1 MVILNILSFFYF
13 RARKRNKNPSRKIE
27 STSCKKQEYF
37 KRTSRAEAVAS
48 NNAKTS
54 SSPEGGAVSD
64 WENHLWS
71 LGRSCSVLPAVETGI
86 IRVYNYYEIAL
97 LTVDVLATVRSL
109 FVVLF

>member
-1 MVILNILSFFYF
+1 MFFMFQQLWDRKKNLILFNSVVIFNILSCFYF

-64 WENHLWS
+64 
-71 LGRSCSVLPAVETGI
+71 
-86 IRVYNYYEIAL
+86 
-97 LTVDVLATVRSL
+97 
-109 FVVLF
+109 

>member
-1 MVILNILSFFYF
+1 MFQQLRDRKKTLILFNLVVIFNILSCFYF

-64 WENHLWS
+64 
-71 LGRSCSVLPAVETGI
+71 
-86 IRVYNYYEIAL
+86 
-97 LTVDVLATVRSL
+97 
-109 FVVLF
+109 

>member
-1 MVILNILSFFYF
+1 MFNSVVVLNILSCFYF
-13 RARKRNKNPSRKIE
+13 RARKRNKNTSRKIE

-64 WENHLWS
+64 
-71 LGRSCSVLPAVETGI
+71 
-86 IRVYNYYEIAL
+86 
-97 LTVDVLATVRSL
+97 
-109 FVVLF
+109 

>member
-1 MVILNILSFFYF
+1 MIFMFQQLKKNLILFNSVVILNTLSCFYF

-27 STSCKKQEYF
+27 SSSGKKQEYF

-64 WENHLWS
+64 
-71 LGRSCSVLPAVETGI
+71 
-86 IRVYNYYEIAL
+86 
-97 LTVDVLATVRSL
+97 
-109 FVVLF
+109 